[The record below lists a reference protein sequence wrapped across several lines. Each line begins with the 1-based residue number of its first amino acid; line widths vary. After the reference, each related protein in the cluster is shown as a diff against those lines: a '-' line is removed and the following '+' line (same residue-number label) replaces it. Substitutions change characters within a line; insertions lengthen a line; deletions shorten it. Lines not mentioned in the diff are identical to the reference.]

1 MNNNLVELIKNK
13 NLIVGKI
20 KYIEDFALFERIS
33 LEDALKMNEKDL
45 AFATPSMGRGIFK
58 FGENGQIINIK
69 GVDSHLDNS
78 ENALKA
84 IIQAKAQYVI
94 TDGSMN
100 YTDSTHP
107 INLIIYPGNK
117 ADIRIRG
124 TSPLEDLEIEAD
136 VNSKLKEMGVKV
148 PIIKQIREYPIRVLE
163 QLRLPSKI
171 KTKSTDE
178 RIKASYS
185 DEDKARKEYLH
196 NIFGNRYIEEETI
209 GFRPEFIGEYFER
222 IHLTENPTFIEFAT
236 QNGLTINQFIDAV
249 DKQYELGQRYG
260 QTIRV
265 VESPYRIADIQH
277 YLSLNDVKSLER
289 IAEFTNASSKQ
300 DLPYE
305 IYFAKQMGKNVATL
319 MNFGW
324 ISENMMHRQDY
335 SLLGE
340 MCDDSYYDLGLTLK
354 KIENQIEEKQNNPN
368 KNTPLEINIL
378 EATKADKI
386 DYFYLQFMHFSSC
399 IKVLQDEM
407 RLRKMPEAL
416 ISNCM
421 NEYIKAFTQAID
433 FDQVAKSLNIAPEKA
448 KEDFARML
456 SSKDFARDMAKQRR
470 ENGYEIDE
478 QTFIAHQDFNDFYIN
493 LANIISKRVNISL
506 INEFNIVQHIINMDE
521 SQIDSFIESR
531 LRSLE
536 ENATEHRSEL
546 SLFDIG
552 CSRINGRGDT
562 SEVIGYI
569 PRSTNIKHTQNDP
582 IGFSIDD
589 IELYKMLVSY
599 IRETNPEYIV
609 NNGTLS
615 HKSIMR
621 LVQAT
626 LINYFGLGP
635 SEEKRNYLYAKKATE
650 SQTLSIIDF
659 KRSETA
665 MSAERSAVAQNLLA
679 FLGYNPMLIYGYS
692 SKKDKDIN
700 SCHCFNIVTTNNT
713 PYLIDFSNPKIE
725 GKVFKKTC
733 MYQLTDTQFEGFRK
747 GQGIYEVSGEKK
759 VYSSEEIDPLYFD
772 RIDFQDVDY

>member
-20 KYIEDFALFERIS
+20 KYIEEFAVFERIS
-33 LEDALKMNEKDL
+33 LEDALKMDESEL

-78 ENALKA
+78 ENVLKT
-84 IIQAKAQYVI
+84 ITQAKAQYVI

-185 DEDKARKEYLH
+185 DEDKARKYYLH
-196 NIFGNRYIEEETI
+196 KVFGNRYIEAETM

-222 IHLTENPTFIEFAT
+222 IHLTENPTFIKFAT
-236 QNGLTINQFIDAV
+236 QHGLTINQFIDAV

-305 IYFAKQMGKNVATL
+305 ICFAKQMGQNVATL

-340 MCDDSYYDLGLTLK
+340 MCDDSYNDLGLELRN
-354 KIENQIEEKQNNPN
+354 IEKQIIEKQNNPDQN
-368 KNTPLEINIL
+368 APLEIKKLKAI
-378 EATKADKI
+378 KADKM

-399 IKVLQDEM
+399 IKILQDEM
-407 RLRKMPEAL
+407 RLRKMPETL
-416 ISNCM
+416 ISTCI
-421 NEYIKAFTQAID
+421 NEYLKAFTQTID
-433 FDQVAKSLNIAPEKA
+433 FNKIAKSLNIAPEKV
-448 KEDFARML
+448 KKDFARML

-470 ENGYEIDE
+470 KNGYEIDE

-536 ENATEHRSEL
+536 KNATEHRSEL

-552 CSRINGRGDT
+552 CSRINGRGD
-562 SEVIGYI
+562 SAEVIGYI
-569 PRSTNIKHTQNDP
+569 PSKTEIKHTQNDP

-589 IELYKMLVSY
+589 IELYKMLVRY
-599 IRETNPEYIV
+599 IRETNPKYLV
-609 NNGTLS
+609 NNGTIN

-626 LINYFGLGP
+626 IVNYFGIGP
-635 SEEKRNYLYAKKATE
+635 SEGKRKKFYTEKAND
-650 SQTLSIIDF
+650 SQSISISDF
-659 KRSETA
+659 KRSGIA
-665 MSAERSAVAQNLLA
+665 MSAERSATAQNLLA

-692 SKKDKDIN
+692 SKKDEDMN
-700 SCHCFNIVTTNNT
+700 SCYCFNIVATNNT
-713 PYLIDFSNPKIE
+713 PNLIDFSNPKIE
-725 GKVFKKTC
+725 EKSFKKTC
-733 MYQLTDTQFEGFRK
+733 MYKLTNTQLEGFKK
-747 GQGIYEVSGEKK
+747 GHGIFEVPDEKK

-772 RIDFQDVDY
+772 REDFQDVDY